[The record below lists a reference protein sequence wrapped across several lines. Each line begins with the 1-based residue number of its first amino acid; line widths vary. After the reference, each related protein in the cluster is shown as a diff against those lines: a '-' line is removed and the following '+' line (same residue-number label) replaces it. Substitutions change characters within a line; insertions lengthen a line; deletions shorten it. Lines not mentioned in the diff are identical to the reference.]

1 LQLSIAA
8 LCTSSTSSILTQ
20 NSKNQTLIVKTPQ
33 NPNTKSITYLKQS
46 SQHKMAP
53 TQMRCWQF
61 YFFCNIKKL
70 LKTQATWSLKHHR
83 RIKDFPD

>member
-46 SQHKMAP
+46 SHTKWHLPKWGVDNFIFFATLKSCSKHK
-53 TQMRCWQF
+53 Q
-61 YFFCNIKKL
+61 L
-70 LKTQATWSLKHHR
+70 EV
-83 RIKDFPD
+83 